1 MKSKA
6 LFSVMVFIAIVGCAK
21 IIVTPLESYKQLK
34 YRNCA
39 KSDDQ
44 IDFANAKEI
53 KQTTANDFKLIPAD
67 SVLQYDD
74 TLYSNYQVFKFRT
87 NARRLHRINIISYGR
102 GNNALKVFVLMPKIK
117 VFDKT
122 LRQVELKVDS
132 SVATFNDPMI
142 RRAWVFEQNHQD
154 DYYLIVFADNSKV
167 GKVMMKTDP
176 FAYYGAGLLGSIKGK
191 VIYSLSGDYRIRV
204 EDL

>member
-1 MKSKA
+1 
-6 LFSVMVFIAIVGCAK
+6 
-21 IIVTPLESYKQLK
+21 
-34 YRNCA
+34 
-39 KSDDQ
+39 
-44 IDFANAKEI
+44 
-53 KQTTANDFKLIPAD
+53 
-67 SVLQYDD
+67 
-74 TLYSNYQVFKFRT
+74 
-87 NARRLHRINIISYGR
+87 
-102 GNNALKVFVLMPKIK
+102 MPKIK